1 MDEEF
6 LMSAMRQ
13 SGEENIISI
22 KVKCD
27 SSRIVYYVCVYVVLF
42 YNDRAVVGMSQM
54 SSIFYLSDAV
64 NKRTNKLYFLS
75 HDMFEVL
82 GK

>member
-1 MDEEF
+1 MTVGGRVGALWIGGLEPYMDEEF

-27 SSRIVYYVCVYVVLF
+27 SSRIVYYVGMCCVVF
-42 YNDRAVVGMSQM
+42 Q
-54 SSIFYLSDAV
+54 
-64 NKRTNKLYFLS
+64 
-75 HDMFEVL
+75 
-82 GK
+82 

>member
-1 MDEEF
+1 MTVGGRVGALWIGGLEPYMDEEF

-42 YNDRAVVGMSQM
+42 FNDSAVVGMSQM
-54 SSIFYLSDAV
+54 SSIFCS
-64 NKRTNKLYFLS
+64 KCSK
-75 HDMFEVL
+75 
-82 GK
+82 

>member
-27 SSRIVYYVCVYVVLF
+27 SSRIVYYVCVYVVLVF
-42 YNDRAVVGMSQM
+42 NDSAVVGMSQM
-54 SSIFYLSDAV
+54 QG
-64 NKRTNKLYFLS
+64 LY
-75 HDMFEVL
+75 
-82 GK
+82 